1 MLLLLLI
8 LFIVANLFL
17 FCCLLFSLTAFN
29 LLPAAIVV
37 FVVASEANN
46 KPKPTTNRPNRIT
59 YQRDDP
65 L

>member
-1 MLLLLLI
+1 
-8 LFIVANLFL
+8 L

-46 KPKPTTNRPNRIT
+46 KPTEQNYLSTW
-59 YQRDDP
+59 
-65 L
+65 

>member
-8 LFIVANLFL
+8 LFVVANLFL

-46 KPKPTTNRPNRIT
+46 KPTEQNYLSTW
-59 YQRDDP
+59 
-65 L
+65 